1 VKFLFVH
8 QNFPGQYLHIVR
20 HLVAS
25 RQHDVVFLTEPN
37 ANRIPGVRT
46 VPYPK
51 PAGPAPEAH
60 VAARELDG
68 AARRAD
74 IVSHT
79 AANLKRL
86 GFEPDIIIGHH
97 GWGELLNFCDI
108 WPDTPLLGY
117 LEFYYC
123 AHDVDVGFDP
133 EFPTHPADFPRIRAK
148 NAVNLLALNLD
159 RHAQTPTRWQLSTY
173 PDWARERITLLPEG
187 VNLDVCKPNA
197 QARRRNLV
205 IAGTTIKPNEKLV
218 TYVVRDLE
226 PYRGFHL
233 MMRAVPHMLRARKDV
248 RVVLVGGDGISYGA
262 LPTEGTW
269 RQKMLA
275 ELGDAI
281 DPNRVLFPGRL
292 DYKLY
297 VAMLQRSDAHVYLT
311 YPFVASWS
319 LREALATGC
328 VVIGSDTSTVR
339 EFVTHEQN
347 GLLVSFFDPKGL
359 ADAVLRVLEDAPLAH
374 RLRENARQYAEQNL
388 AMAEYL
394 AAYEELIGRL
404 TVG

>member
-97 GWGELLNFCDI
+97 GWGELLNLCDI

>member
-97 GWGELLNFCDI
+97 GWGELLNLCDI

-248 RVVLVGGDGISYGA
+248 RVILVGGDGISYGA